1 MYESIT
7 VRIVEEIADQRDVEP
22 TELGYAIHDHIETDA
37 LRLLANSDTGP
48 WTLSFE
54 CPDGTVTV
62 TENGAVHLDV
72 AGESGATT
80 GRVAGN

>member
-7 VRIVEEIADQRDVEP
+7 VRIVDEIADQRDVKP

-62 TENGAVHLDV
+62 TRDGGIYVDFVPDHEQVSSVFVN
-72 AGESGATT
+72 
-80 GRVAGN
+80 

>member
-1 MYESIT
+1 MYDDIT
-7 VRIVEEIADQRDVEP
+7 VRVVEEIADQRDVEP
-22 TELGYAIHDHIETDA
+22 TELGYAVHDHIETDA
-37 LRLLANSDTGP
+37 LRLLANSETGP

-62 TENGAVHLDV
+62 TDNGAVHLDIV
-72 AGESGATT
+72 AESGATT